1 MGGRALSRRP
11 DGTPEASLRRGKG
24 TKTSDTAKLGLRA
37 SAVTRDE
44 PWSWLAREPHFAGER
59 PEFWPVIYDDGRRHP
74 AHLPKSS
81 RWKGTDFKCATG
93 QFAAKKTLCHVSDL
107 EVNDAGSH
115 QSYSTG
121 GWHGFAYTQFPCP
134 LQEGDGPVMLR
145 RGYDASRDMLGLVHA
160 SRMRPVGQAVAPCL
174 SAYAA
179 RR

>member
-1 MGGRALSRRP
+1 MMDEGIPRISRNHRGGR
-11 DGTPEASLRRGKG
+11 
-24 TKTSDTAKLGLRA
+24 
-37 SAVTRDE
+37 
-44 PWSWLAREPHFAGER
+44 
-59 PEFWPVIYDDGRRHP
+59 
-74 AHLPKSS
+74 
-81 RWKGTDFKCATG
+81 GTDFKCATG

-174 SAYAA
+174 SAYVA